1 MMASIETR
9 VPYLDHELIKTTW
22 KNDKSVFV
30 SKAVTKYPLRESMKE
45 YIPQHV
51 LDAKKKYQR
60 PGRDAYLVYK
70 LFKDD
75 IIDLLSNEDLGYW
88 TPKSARKASRTI

>member
-1 MMASIETR
+1 
-9 VPYLDHELIKTTW
+9 
-22 KNDKSVFV
+22 
-30 SKAVTKYPLRESMKE
+30 MKE

-75 IIDLLSNEDLGYW
+75 IIDLLSNEDSLRILD
-88 TPKSARKASRTI
+88 TKECKKSFENDIKFNNQKKAGFWFRILTYMLWMKNL

>member
-1 MMASIETR
+1 MISHI
-9 VPYLDHELIKTTW
+9 YLSS
-22 KNDKSVFV
+22 DKIP
-30 SKAVTKYPLRESMKE
+30 TERINERIYPQ
-45 YIPQHV
+45 YV

-75 IIDLLSNEDLGYW
+75 IIDLLSNEDLGHW
-88 TPKSARKASRTI
+88 TPKSKKASRTI